1 MTARHRGIR
10 LVTLDVG
17 GVLGT
22 VAGPSLG
29 TALATASPHD
39 PATVADIVRTHL
51 HTRAHT
57 TPELIPR
64 LATELALPSRTV
76 RDILRAPRPLLIQP
90 TARALLAGLR
100 DAFPGVQVV
109 VCSNLA
115 AADAAHA
122 DLIHAELG
130 PLLDDSYFSYQVGMA
145 KGTGPDLFEHI
156 ARGHGVQLSEIVH
169 VGDKLHD
176 DVHAPLL
183 AGCRALLLH
192 PHHADTPRVATGD
205 RYRTAPDLATA
216 IHELHHWIPTSTPRP
231 TLPVRAAALIRNT
244 HGQLLL
250 VRGPDDEKFSF
261 PGGRCAPH
269 GPDSPPHAAAR
280 EVYEELR
287 LTVTPGTL
295 LWAGWAEA
303 ESSAGENKA
312 HFLFEAHLHGTT
324 VPDPDPTE
332 VAEYRWAS
340 HNDALHLLHPAEA
353 NRLVRITR
361 GQHHGWQHLVVPR
374 SYIPEDD
381 IH

>member
-10 LVTLDVG
+10 LITLDVG

-29 TALATASPHD
+29 AALAAASPRD
-39 PATVADIVRTHL
+39 AATVADIVRTHL

-57 TPELIPR
+57 TPELISR
-64 LATELALPSRTV
+64 LAAELALPSRTV
-76 RDILRAPRPLLIQP
+76 RDILGTPRPLLIQP
-90 TARALLAGLR
+90 TARALLTGLR
-100 DAFPGVQVV
+100 DAFPDVQVV

-122 DLIHAELG
+122 DLVRAELG
-130 PLLDDSYFSYQVGMA
+130 LLLDDSYFSYKVGMA

-156 ARGHGVQLSEIVH
+156 SRQHDVQLSEIVH

-192 PHHADTPRVATGD
+192 PHHADIPRVAAPD

-216 IHELHHWIPTSTPRP
+216 IHELQQWIPTSTPRP
-231 TLPVRAAALIRNT
+231 TLPVRAAALVRNT

-250 VRGPDDEKFSF
+250 VRGPDDRHFSF
-261 PGGRCAPH
+261 PGGRCEPH

-280 EVYEELR
+280 EVHEELR
-287 LTVTPGTL
+287 LTITPGAL
-295 LWAGWAEA
+295 LWAGWSEA
-303 ESSAGENKA
+303 ESTAGENKV

-324 VPDPDPTE
+324 VPDPDPNE
-332 VAEYRWAS
+332 VTEYRWATN
-340 HNDALHLLHPAEA
+340 NDALHLLHPAEA

-361 GQHHGWQHLVVPR
+361 KQAHGWQFQPR
-374 SYIPEDD
+374 LAR
-381 IH
+381 